1 MKKDKLGLCHI
12 KEGPTLPFIE
22 LINSV
27 TIMDNTICR
36 LFIYEKRSLH
46 IGQS

>member
-12 KEGPTLPFIE
+12 KVGPTLPFIE

-27 TIMDNTICR
+27 TIMDNMQ